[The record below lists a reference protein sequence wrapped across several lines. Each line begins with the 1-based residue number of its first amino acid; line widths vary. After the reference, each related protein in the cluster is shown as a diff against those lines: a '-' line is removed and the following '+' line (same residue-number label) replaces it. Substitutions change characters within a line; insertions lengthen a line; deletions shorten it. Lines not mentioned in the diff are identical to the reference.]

1 MTLPLTD
8 YIFGHQMIFPR
19 RCSVWDNHSDFLDN
33 SNLDIFYHPD
43 HLDDPQV
50 CEHHHQLGS
59 HFPEWG
65 SCCQPWRPCSR
76 AILSHCSGDLTI
88 SIMVITMIVVMMQ
101 PSIFT
106 IMMMSSEVM
115 MQPRIFT
122 IMMMI
127 SQGPYRHYVLNLL
140 WILINVLCLALT
152 IYHLNKL
159 YRCNKHWRFW
169 RCWPGWWFSP

>member
-1 MTLPLTD
+1 MCGLRGLHD
-8 YIFGHQMIFPR
+8 MVSLWLIIFLDLKWSFPR
-19 RCSVWDNHSDFLDN
+19 RCSMRDNHSDFFDN
-33 SNLDIFYHPD
+33 SNLDNYCSPD

-59 HFPEWG
+59 HIPERG

-106 IMMMSSEVM
+106 IMMM
-115 MQPRIFT
+115 MQLSILT
-122 IMMMI
+122 IMTI

-169 RCWPGWWFSP
+169 PC